1 LFDKREAGIAG
12 GCHRKSYFRMT
23 GEPPSNQI
31 DIVAARRFRTGRAM
45 ELDIVNLAKAAGIFV
60 AAGVR
65 YHVADID
72 LPLELDL
79 VVRDPQTARMY
90 IIENKTTYGYA
101 ANKEVIKDGHP
112 RLEGV
117 MQSTIYL
124 NGFSTGEIL
133 KEIIHESCRRKQA
146 ARDEM
151 QVWDHDQASWQFQ
164 KAKKEFERNRIEV
177 DFDAMELCS
186 DGPVGV
192 KMTYETR
199 DDCQTREFEIGLLG
213 DELDGLHYPMIDGI
227 PQKLF
232 TVESVYERFR
242 ALQGYHFRNIGF
254 VRRELAIAGT
264 LEPGKGLGQ
273 DGKDRTG
280 FEQSRADMSYW
291 DLVFQNVRALP
302 SNFWPPAEY
311 EWKYSAEK
319 IQTLGEA
326 GIIGKTKYRNW
337 QKRAKGKTHLGAWQC
352 AHCPF
357 KTKCVSVEYPEM
369 RHQVADL
376 MLDDGNIEPLATR
389 LREICRCT
397 CRRSRSGAGGSKRG
411 RILRH
416 QCREDALSRIPRKGI
431 VRRLRRGRSGLQ
443 VRHRLAAE
451 ASRHVLDCPWRQRHH
466 RPALLPHQR
475 EVRGLLG
482 TGSGGM
488 INPSSHF

>member
-1 LFDKREAGIAG
+1 
-12 GCHRKSYFRMT
+12 
-23 GEPPSNQI
+23 
-31 DIVAARRFRTGRAM
+31 M

-124 NGFSTGEIL
+124 NEFSTGEIL

>member
-1 LFDKREAGIAG
+1 MGFR
-12 GCHRKSYFRMT
+12 RSYLRW
-23 GEPPSNQI
+23 
-31 DIVAARRFRTGRAM
+31 RAYTNGSAPCKVITSATSA
-45 ELDIVNLAKAAGIFV
+45 LSGAS
-60 AAGVR
+60 
-65 YHVADID
+65 
-72 LPLELDL
+72 LPLQELWSRAR
-79 VVRDPQTARMY
+79 VWGRTAK
-90 IIENKTTYGYA
+90 I
-101 ANKEVIKDGHP
+101 
-112 RLEGV
+112 
-117 MQSTIYL
+117 
-124 NGFSTGEIL
+124 
-133 KEIIHESCRRKQA
+133 
-146 ARDEM
+146 ARDL
-151 QVWDHDQASWQFQ
+151 S
-164 KAKKEFERNRIEV
+164 
-177 DFDAMELCS
+177 S
-186 DGPVGV
+186 
-192 KMTYETR
+192 
-199 DDCQTREFEIGLLG
+199 
-213 DELDGLHYPMIDGI
+213 
-227 PQKLF
+227 
-232 TVESVYERFR
+232 R
-242 ALQGYHFRNIGF
+242 ALTCPIGIWSSRMCARCRPTFGRRRNTSGSIQ
-254 VRRELAIAGT
+254 RR
-264 LEPGKGLGQ
+264 
-273 DGKDRTG
+273 R
-280 FEQSRADMSYW
+280 S
-291 DLVFQNVRALP
+291 
-302 SNFWPPAEY
+302 
-311 EWKYSAEK
+311 
-319 IQTLGEA
+319 QTLGEA

>member
-1 LFDKREAGIAG
+1 
-12 GCHRKSYFRMT
+12 MT

-45 ELDIVNLAKAAGIFV
+45 ELDIVNLARAAGIFV

-124 NGFSTGEIL
+124 NEFSTGEIL

-227 PQKLF
+227 PQKPF

>member
-1 LFDKREAGIAG
+1 
-12 GCHRKSYFRMT
+12 MT

-45 ELDIVNLAKAAGIFV
+45 ELDIVNLARAAGIFV

-90 IIENKTTYGYA
+90 IIENKTTYGYT
-101 ANKEVIKDGHP
+101 ANKKVIKDGHP

-124 NGFSTGEIL
+124 NEFSTGEIL
-133 KEIIHESCRRKQA
+133 KEVIHESCRRKQA
-146 ARDEM
+146 ARDDM
-151 QVWDHDQASWQFQ
+151 QVWDHDQESWQFQ

-199 DDCQTREFEIGLLG
+199 DDCQAREFEIGLFE
-213 DELDGLHYPMIDGI
+213 DELDGLHYPMIDGL

-242 ALQGYHFRNIGF
+242 ALQGYHSRNIGF
-254 VRRELAIAGT
+254 VRRELARAGT
-264 LEPGKGLGQ
+264 LEPGKRLGQ

-337 QKRAKGKTHLGAWQC
+337 QKRAEGQ
-352 AHCPF
+352 
-357 KTKCVSVEYPEM
+357 
-369 RHQVADL
+369 
-376 MLDDGNIEPLATR
+376 
-389 LREICRCT
+389 
-397 CRRSRSGAGGSKRG
+397 
-411 RILRH
+411 
-416 QCREDALSRIPRKGI
+416 DALGGVAMRPLPFQSE
-431 VRRLRRGRSGLQ
+431 VRLRRVSGIAPSD
-443 VRHRLAAE
+443 R
-451 ASRHVLDCPWRQRHH
+451 
-466 RPALLPHQR
+466 RPD
-475 EVRGLLG
+475 GCG
-482 TGSGGM
+482 K
-488 INPSSHF
+488 

>member
-1 LFDKREAGIAG
+1 MQVFTLIDKAMLAQESHEVYYCRTPRVWPSEASAELFDARESGIAG

-23 GEPPSNQI
+23 GEPPTNQI

-117 MQSTIYL
+117 IQSSIYL
-124 NGFSTGEIL
+124 NEFSTGEIL
-133 KEIIHESCRRKQA
+133 KEIIYESCRRRLA
-146 ARDEM
+146 ARDDM
-151 QVWDHDQASWQFQ
+151 QAWDHDQESWQFQ
-164 KAKKEFERNRIEV
+164 KVKKELERNRIEV

-186 DGPVGV
+186 DEPVGV

-199 DDCQTREFEIGLLG
+199 DDCQAREFEIGLFE
-213 DELDGLHYPMIDGI
+213 DELDGLHYPMIDGL

-242 ALQGYHFRNIGF
+242 ALQGYHSRNIGF
-254 VRRELAIAGT
+254 VRRELARAGT

-273 DGKDRTG
+273 DGKNCTG

-326 GIIGKTKYRNW
+326 GIIGKTKYMAW
-337 QKRAKGKTHLGAWQC
+337 QKRLKGKTHLGAWQC
-352 AHCPF
+352 SHCPF
-357 KTKCVSVEYPEM
+357 KAKCVTVEYPEI
-369 RHQVADL
+369 RHQVADV
-376 MLDDGNIEPLATR
+376 MAVE
-389 LREICRCT
+389 
-397 CRRSRSGAGGSKRG
+397 S
-411 RILRH
+411 
-416 QCREDALSRIPRKGI
+416 EDE
-431 VRRLRRGRSGLQ
+431 
-443 VRHRLAAE
+443 AA
-451 ASRHVLDCPWRQRHH
+451 
-466 RPALLPHQR
+466 
-475 EVRGLLG
+475 
-482 TGSGGM
+482 
-488 INPSSHF
+488 